1 MDRESRWVRAL
12 DGSEYMPGLVGLNNM
27 RANDYVNVCVQ
38 MMARIVP
45 VRNFFLLPA
54 NYAGCKSALVQRFG
68 ELMRKLWNPRNFK
81 GQVGS
86 SLLRLEL
93 VAPPAAESCF

>member
-12 DGSEYMPGLVGLNNM
+12 DGTEFMPGLVGLNNM

-38 MMARIVP
+38 IMARIVP
-45 VRNFFLLPA
+45 IRNFFLLPE

-81 GQVGS
+81 GQVRS
-86 SLLRLEL
+86 ALQ
-93 VAPPAAESCF
+93 AA